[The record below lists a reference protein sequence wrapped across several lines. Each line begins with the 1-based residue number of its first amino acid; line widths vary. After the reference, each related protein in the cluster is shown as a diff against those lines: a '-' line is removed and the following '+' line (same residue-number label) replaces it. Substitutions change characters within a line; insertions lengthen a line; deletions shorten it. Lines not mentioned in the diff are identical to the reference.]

1 MKLAVGGE
9 MTDWIWVGDDIRPLM
24 RSRNK
29 TLALDTETT
38 GLAFYDDVLGIAAAW
53 RTERGS
59 MRSAY
64 LRAPVGQI
72 SMDDPI
78 MERGAVDIDEF
89 IQEVFDKHQIV
100 YHNEAFDTRALFRV
114 APKRIPKQRTH
125 DTHHL
130 AGLEGWQEERTLHWL
145 YEKHVGR
152 KLPPEYRAMKEKRK
166 KLAQL
171 PLEVVANYGRSDAI
185 NTLELFEVLFR
196 KTIDKAV
203 SEEYYK
209 MDREYAQVVMKMI
222 RTGLA
227 LDFEWCIER
236 EQEFRSRML
245 VLEER
250 LRALGLKNIGSNVSV
265 ANFLFKERNL
275 PVEVAPITSVKTV
288 GWPKGIPSVAEGV
301 LERLSPADPE
311 VMEMITSWKQ
321 LRGAI
326 SKWLSDL
333 REHASVD
340 GRVHALLDPFGT
352 VSARMACSEPNLQAI
367 PMEDRGTA
375 FGSMSGIF
383 KSEGIDKL
391 HAADYSQAETRLAAV
406 LARENKL
413 IQVLNMDIDPYKQMS
428 IDIWDTADR
437 RNDAKRATLAS
448 IYGVGPETFA
458 QQWNLEYEEAFSI
471 LATFRHAY
479 PKLRLAEQLA
489 MQIAKQKGC
498 VRAYSGRPRWFGG
511 VESTHKAFNQKVQT
525 SVAEIIKT
533 AMLEVSMAFPGI
545 LRLQIHDSLVVES
558 NYKKAPMRVIEE
570 IMTNAVPEEYRDI
583 VEFPTDAKSWSLR
596 VSSK

>member
-1 MKLAVGGE
+1 
-9 MTDWIWVGDDIRPLM
+9 MTDWMWVGDDIRPLM

-29 TLALDTETT
+29 ILALDTETT
-38 GLAFYDDVLGIAAAW
+38 GLAFYDDVLGMSAAW
-53 RTERGS
+53 RTDRGS

-78 MERGAVDIDEF
+78 MERGAIEIDEF
-89 IQEVFDKHQIV
+89 VKTVFDKHQIV
-100 YHNEAFDTRALFRV
+100 YHSEAFDTRALFRV

-130 AGLEGWQEERTLHWL
+130 AGLEGWQEERSLHWL
-145 YEKHVGR
+145 YTKHVG
-152 KLPPEYRAMKEKRK
+152 KPLPPEYHAMKRKRK
-166 KLAQL
+166 KLGKL
-171 PLEVVANYGRSDAI
+171 PLEVVAKYARMDAV
-185 NTLELFEVLFR
+185 NTLELYEVLYR

-203 SEEYYK
+203 SREYYRT
-209 MDREYAQVVMKMI
+209 DREYAQIVMQMI

-227 LDFEWCIER
+227 LDFEWCIEK
-236 EQEFRSRML
+236 EQDFRSKML
-245 VLEER
+245 VIEEN
-250 LRALGLKNIGSNVSV
+250 LRALGLKNIGSNIAV
-265 ANFLFKERNL
+265 ANFLFKKRDL
-275 PVEVAPITSVKTV
+275 PVEVAPVTSVKTV
-288 GWPKGIPSVAEGV
+288 GWPQGIPSVAEGV

-311 VMEMITSWKQ
+311 VIEMITSWKQ

-326 SKWLSDL
+326 SKWLSGL
-333 REHASVD
+333 REHASID

-352 VSARMACSEPNLQAI
+352 VSARVACSEPNLLSL
-367 PMEDRGTA
+367 PMEDRDTA

-391 HAADYSQAETRLAAV
+391 YAADYSQAETRLAAV
-406 LARENKL
+406 LARENRL
-413 IQVLNMDIDPYKQMS
+413 IQVLNMDIDPYIQMS
-428 IDIWDTADR
+428 IDVWDTPDR

-458 QQWNLEYEEAFSI
+458 QQWNIEVEEAFTI

-489 MQIAKQKGC
+489 MQVAKQTGC
-498 VRAYSGRPRWFGG
+498 IRTYSGRPRWFGG
-511 VESTHKAFNQKVQT
+511 VESHYKAFNQKVQT

-533 AMLEVSMAFPGI
+533 AMLEVAMAFPGI
-545 LRLQIHDSLVVES
+545 LRLQAYDSLVVES
-558 NYKKAPMRVIEE
+558 NYKKAPIKAIEE
-570 IMTNAVPEEYRDI
+570 IMTRSVPVEYRDI

-596 VSSK
+596 ISSK

>member
-1 MKLAVGGE
+1 

-38 GLAFYDDVLGIAAAW
+38 GLDFYDDVLGIAAAW

-59 MRSAY
+59 MRSSY

-89 IQEVFDKHQIV
+89 MQEVFNKHRIV

-114 APKRIPKQRTH
+114 APKRVPKLTH

-145 YEKHVGR
+145 YTKHVGK
-152 KLPPEYRAMKEKRK
+152 KLPPEYHAMKRKRK
-166 KLAQL
+166 KLGQL
-171 PLEVVANYGRSDAI
+171 PLEVVAKYGRMDAV
-185 NTLELFEVLFR
+185 NTLELFEVLYR

-203 SEEYYK
+203 SLEYYEI
-209 MDREYAQVVMKMI
+209 DREYAQVVMQMI

-227 LDFEWCIER
+227 LDFEWCIEK
-236 EQEFRSRML
+236 EQEFRSTL
-245 VLEER
+245 INIEER
-250 LRALGLKNIGSNVSV
+250 LRAIGLKDIGSNVSV

-288 GWPKGIPSVAEGV
+288 GWPAGVPSVAEGV
-301 LERLSPADPE
+301 LDRLSPADPE
-311 VMEMITSWKQ
+311 VIKMITSWRQ

-326 SKWLSDL
+326 SKWLVDL

-352 VSARMACSEPNLQAI
+352 VSARMACSHPNLQAI

-383 KSEGIDKL
+383 KSEGINKL
-391 HAADYSQAETRLAAV
+391 HATDYSQAETRLAAV
-406 LARENKL
+406 LARENRL

-428 IDIWDTADR
+428 MDVWNTTDR

-458 QQWNLEYEEAFSI
+458 KQWNLEYEEAFSI

-489 MQIAKQKGC
+489 MQVAKQTGC
-498 VRAYSGRPRWFGG
+498 VRTYSGRPRWFGG
-511 VESTHKAFNQKVQT
+511 TESTHKAFNQKVQT

-533 AMLEVSMAFPGI
+533 AMLEVSLVFPGI

-558 NYKKAPMRVIEE
+558 NYKKAPIRAIEE
-570 IMTNAVPEEYRDI
+570 IMTGAVPAEYRDI
-583 VEFPTDAKSWSLR
+583 VEFPTDAKLWSLR
-596 VSSK
+596 VPSK

>member
-1 MKLAVGGE
+1 V
-9 MTDWIWVGDDIRPLM
+9 TDWMWVGDDIRPLI

-29 TLALDTETT
+29 MLALDTETT
-38 GLAFYDDVLGIAAAW
+38 GLTFYDDVLGIAAAW
-53 RTERGS
+53 RTDRGS
-59 MRSAY
+59 MRSSY

-78 MERGAVDIDEF
+78 MERGAIDIDEF
-89 IQEVFDKHQIV
+89 MKAVFDKHQVI

-130 AGLEGWQEERTLHWL
+130 AGLEGWQEERSLHWL
-145 YEKHVGR
+145 YTKHVC
-152 KLPPEYRAMKEKRK
+152 KDLPPEYHAMKRKRK
-166 KLAQL
+166 KLDLL
-171 PLEVVANYGRSDAI
+171 PLEVVAKYGRMDAV
-185 NTLELFEVLFR
+185 NTLELFEVLYR
-196 KTIDKAV
+196 KTIDKAI
-203 SEEYYK
+203 SREYYRK
-209 MDREYAQVVMKMI
+209 DREYSQIVMQMI

-227 LDFEWCIER
+227 LDFEWCIDK
-236 EQEFRSRML
+236 EQDFRSRML
-245 VLEER
+245 IIEEN

-265 ANFLFKERNL
+265 ATFLFKERNL
-275 PVEVAPITSVKTV
+275 PLGLTHITSVKTV
-288 GWPKGIPSVAEGV
+288 GWPAGVPSVAKGV

-311 VMEMITSWKQ
+311 VIDMITSWRQ
-321 LRGAI
+321 LQGAI
-326 SKWLSDL
+326 SKWLIDL
-333 REHASVD
+333 REHASID

-383 KSEGIDKL
+383 KPEGVDKL

-406 LARENKL
+406 LAKESKL

-428 IDIWDTADR
+428 IDIWDTPSR

-458 QQWNLEYEEAFSI
+458 QQWNLEIDEAFSI
-471 LATFRHAY
+471 LATFRQAY
-479 PKLRLAEQLA
+479 PRLRLAEQLA
-489 MQIAKQKGC
+489 MQVAKQTGC
-498 VRAYSGRPRWFGG
+498 VRAYSDRPRWFGG

-525 SVAEIIKT
+525 SVAEIIKD
-533 AMLEVSMAFPGI
+533 AMMEVSMAFPGI

-558 NYKKAPMRVIEE
+558 NYKKAPMRAIKK
-570 IMTNAVPEEYRDI
+570 IMTNSVPEEYRDI
-583 VEFPTDAKSWSLR
+583 VEFPTDAKQWSLR